1 MEYKQGDKAVTQL
14 ELDNYFARIGYS
26 GAAGATL
33 ETLDALHTGHTF
45 NIPFENLDV
54 FCGRAIS
61 LEPDALYGK
70 LVTRRRG
77 GYCFEMNG
85 LFSRVLA
92 ELGFHVTRLL
102 ARGAFG
108 GAYTAKT
115 HEVMTAEIGGQA
127 YLCDVGYGAEG
138 IAAPLPLVVG
148 AELTQFTN
156 TYRFSEDPR
165 FGYILERVTG
175 DGFTPMYAFTL
186 DECLPDD
193 YELSNHYTS
202 THPASF
208 FRMMK
213 FVTMPTRSGR
223 VTLTDN
229 SFKTVANGRVTET
242 PVSGNA
248 EFAKLLAQR
257 FGLDIDS
264 IRRGD
269 AGE

>member
-1 MEYKQGDKAVTQL
+1 VTQN
-14 ELDNYFARIGYS
+14 ELDNYFARISYG
-26 GAAGATL
+26 GAADATL
-33 ETLDALHTGHTF
+33 ETLNALHTGHTF

-85 LFSRVLA
+85 LFSRVLT
-92 ELGFHVTRLL
+92 ELGFRLTRLL
-102 ARGAFG
+102 ARCAFG
-108 GAYTAKT
+108 SAYTAKT
-115 HEVMTAEIGGQA
+115 HEVMVAEIGGQA
-127 YLCDVGYGAEG
+127 YLCDVGYGSEG
-138 IAAPLPLVVG
+138 IAAPLPLIVG
-148 AELTQFTN
+148 AEMAQFTN

-165 FGYILERVTG
+165 LGYILERG
-175 DGFTPMYAFTL
+175 IGGGFAPMYAFTL
-186 DECLPDD
+186 DECMPDD

-213 FVTMPTRSGR
+213 FITMPTPEGR
-223 VTLTDN
+223 ITLTDS
-229 SFKTVANGRVTET
+229 SFTTVDNGHTTES
-242 PVSGNA
+242 PVNGDA
-248 EFAKLLAQR
+248 EFTKLLAR
-257 FGLDIDS
+257 HFDLDFNA

-269 AGE
+269 